1 MVKTGSWLS
10 PADIPQ
16 KWRDILLDIPGYDAI
31 ATAGDCMFDAHT
43 ARRRLDFFPEMLR
56 HVKGD
61 LAGQPFK
68 LERWEQAIVA
78 NLYGWKRLDGTRRY
92 RQTLLFVARKN
103 GKTPLAAGL
112 ILCSLWMDG
121 EPGAEIYGAAAEYQ
135 QACLVFEHAVG
146 MVEQEPKLADK
157 LHTYKGQAKSIVL
170 ESSRSAYRV
179 ISSQAFSKHGYNT
192 HMAVVDEL
200 HAQATPELVDVL
212 ETSFG
217 ARRQPLLVMITTSD
231 FERPDSVCNEKHEY
245 ASNVRDGVVDDQAF
259 LPFIYEATDKDDWKS
274 DDAIRKA
281 NPNVGVSVSWE
292 YLHAARAK
300 AISNPRFENTYK
312 RLHLN
317 IRTEQDVRWL
327 PMEQWDACAGEPVN
341 PQEFA
346 GRECWAGLD
355 LATTTDLTALVLV
368 FPEKMEAD
376 GLHAP
381 TDDLYHALC
390 YVWAPREHARERGKK
405 DGVDYLTWG
414 RQGLIEL
421 TDGPVT
427 DYRAIRATINALS
440 ELYQIREIAFDPFN
454 ATHLATELQN
464 EDGAPMVLMR
474 QGPYTMSEPC
484 KSLERILKCG
494 RLHHGGHA
502 VARWCASNVVAT
514 ENAGGLLMLNKAK
527 STGRIDVMVALV
539 MALGRAMARE
549 QVPDVSAMLRR
560 GLVVV

>member
-1 MVKTGSWLS
+1 
-10 PADIPQ
+10 
-16 KWRDILLDIPGYDAI
+16 
-31 ATAGDCMFDAHT
+31 MFDAQT
-43 ARRRLDFFPEMLR
+43 AQTRLDFFPEMLK

-61 LAGQPFK
+61 LAGKPFI

-78 NLYGWKRLDGTRRY
+78 NLFGWMRPDGTRRY
-92 RQTLLFVARKN
+92 RQTLIFVARKN

-112 ILCSLWMDG
+112 ILCVLWCDG

-135 QACLVFEHAVG
+135 QACLVFDHAVG

-157 LHTYKGQAKSIVL
+157 LHTYKGQAKSIVM
-170 ESSRSAYRV
+170 EASRSAYRV

-192 HMAVVDEL
+192 HLAVIDEL
-200 HAQATPELVDVL
+200 HAQPDTELTDVL

-217 ARRQPLLVMITTSD
+217 ARRQPLFVMITTSD
-231 FERPDSVCNEKHEY
+231 FERPNSPCNEKHTY
-245 ASNVRDGVVDDQAF
+245 ACNVRDGINTNDRARAF
-259 LPFIYEATDKDDWKS
+259 LPVIYEATDKDDWKS
-274 DDAIRKA
+274 DAAIIKA
-281 NPNVGVSVSWE
+281 NPNAGISVSWE
-292 YLHAARAK
+292 HLNAMRDK
-300 AISNPRFENTYK
+300 ALSSPRFENTYK

-327 PMEQWDACAGEPVN
+327 PMEQWDACAGEPIN

-368 FPEKMEAD
+368 FPEPMQAD
-376 GLHAP
+376 GPHAP
-381 TDDLYHALC
+381 TDDMYHALC
-390 YVWAPREHARERGKK
+390 YVWAPHEHARERGKK

-427 DYRAIRATINALS
+427 DYRAIRATINELS
-440 ELYQIREIAFDPFN
+440 KLYQIREIAFDPYN

-484 KSLERILKCG
+484 KALERILKCG

-514 ENAGGLLMLNKAK
+514 ENAGGLLMLNKGK